1 MGVVYVGN
9 CEFEESED
17 FSLTKDPYGL
27 DRLSRTY
34 LGRTDKLDAFLKQW
48 PKARPDDTWK
58 QLKLLEL
65 QASGRGA
72 FTQVTIQFTGLKDGV
87 IPSPIKAGGCRE
99 QTATLQSL
107 EANQTCEVVYKA
119 PYSSFRYIT
128 TKQPQKGRFEGVL
141 LQTEQTWDMKNLRGD
156 RTTRFHQVNEIASFL
171 GNIIYTKT
179 LTGFFN
185 YARVISSS
193 GPKFEQ
199 VGEYWEV
206 IEENEGLIIDVARN
220 DFPRYLEPYFQSTT

>member
-1 MGVVYVGN
+1 MGVVYVD
-9 CEFEESED
+9 CEFAESPD

-34 LGRTDKLDAFLKQW
+34 FGRTDKLDEELKKW
-48 PKARPDDTWK
+48 PKAKPDATYK
-58 QLKLLEL
+58 NLKLLES
-65 QASGRGA
+65 QASGRGP
-72 FTQVTIQFTGLKDGV
+72 FTQIVIQFTGLRDGV

-99 QTATLQSL
+99 QTVTLQCL

-128 TKQPQKGRFEGVL
+128 TKQPQKARFEGVI
-141 LQTEQTWDMKNLRGD
+141 LQTEQSWEMKNLRGD
-156 RTTRFHQVNEIASFL
+156 RTTRFHRVNEITSFL
-171 GNIIYTKT
+171 GNIVYTKT
-179 LTGFFN
+179 LPGRFN

-193 GPKFEQ
+193 GPKFQQ

-206 IEENEGLIIDVARN
+206 VEENEGLIIDVARN